1 MALNVVP
8 LLFVALPFVL
18 AMDAMYDL
26 VQDFTLPSDRRGW
39 GLTDDNAKA
48 NRVRRA
54 YLNHFNAILTRQRNA
69 FAAWKAD
76 GVSQKW
82 REGDKKARNEAQN
95 ALDKAKK
102 SGKTP
107 AEINTLEDALAVYDS
122 ELRNKYGVGVTE
134 FEATPVVDL
143 NPNVDGALFQLL
155 ENLSPVDRAA
165 NASEKWF
172 SFQTG
177 QAEAAA
183 RTIQKGARRALAANP
198 ISGGS
203 TNSRMGKADPGS
215 KMLEEVSKYSWEKK
229 SFNEIN
235 RELNRLK
242 LDDIDGDKWDVKNI
256 FRSDVIVRANAYR
269 DALLELREGKSGA
282 HSGVFKWVIYNQQP
296 ADGAHNMFSWNYPT
310 LLVAGILLNMLGEY
324 YAGFSPMVGGQQ
336 AKDLCNLVDQV
347 LLVHMV
353 IVGVQ
358 FLVSLYY
365 NFNSL
370 KNRNARNPSLD
381 LMDIHNHPE
390 DFVSALLI
398 GVFNHLGTAVLIH
411 TFVRAALGHSLRKSR
426 SPMGGSSRRSR
437 RSRRSSRRRRR

>member
-1 MALNVVP
+1 
-8 LLFVALPFVL
+8 
-18 AMDAMYDL
+18 
-26 VQDFTLPSDRRGW
+26 W

-54 YLNHFNAILTRQRNA
+54 YLNHFNAILTRQSNA
-69 FAAWKAD
+69 FAAWKGTD
-76 GVSQKW
+76 EGKKW
-82 REGDKKARNEAQN
+82 IKDDEKARNEAQK
-95 ALDKAKK
+95 ALDSAKK
-102 SGKTP
+102 NNKSVV
-107 AEINTLEDALAVYDS
+107 EINRLEDELAEYDDK
-122 ELRNKYGVGVTE
+122 LKNKYGVGVTE
-134 FEATPVVDL
+134 FESTPLDRKP
-143 NPNVDGALFQLL
+143 PNVDSALFQLL

-183 RTIQKGARRALAANP
+183 STIQNAVRKAQARGAARRAATTNP
-198 ISGGS
+198 AGASMVGGA
-203 TNSRMGKADPGS
+203 TREGTADPGQ

-242 LDDIDGDKWDVKNI
+242 LDDIDGDIWDTKNI
-256 FRSDVIVRANAYR
+256 FNSNVIVRANAYR
-269 DALLELREGKSGA
+269 DALLKLREGNSGA

-381 LMDIHNHPE
+381 LMDIH
-390 DFVSALLI
+390 
-398 GVFNHLGTAVLIH
+398 
-411 TFVRAALGHSLRKSR
+411 
-426 SPMGGSSRRSR
+426 
-437 RSRRSSRRRRR
+437 